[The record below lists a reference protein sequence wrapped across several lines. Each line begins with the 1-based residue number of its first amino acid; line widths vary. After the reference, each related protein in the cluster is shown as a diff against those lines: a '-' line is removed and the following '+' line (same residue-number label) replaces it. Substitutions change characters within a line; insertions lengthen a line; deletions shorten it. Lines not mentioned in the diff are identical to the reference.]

1 MNMLCVH
8 SPLVKQVVLAALLAS
23 TAVAQSQQKSIEWSS
38 TPLSSHGVKAT
49 PGTHAFDQIDGIEIE
64 DITANG
70 QSLIIG
76 QPFSAGDDWLG
87 SLAFRVK
94 NVSGQ
99 RLVMI
104 QLDLVLPEMTHTI
117 DIPFVY
123 GNPTEK
129 EKGVLPGEEVEL
141 RVPER
146 IYAWAKDRIVETGSL
161 SRISRAQ
168 IRQMLVV
175 LPNDTRWFSGC
186 VKTTN
191 AKNACPVATP

>member
-1 MNMLCVH
+1 MLCIH
-8 SPLVKQVVLAALLAS
+8 SPLVKLVVLASLLAS
-23 TAVAQSQQKSIEWSS
+23 PTMAQSQLKSIEWSS

-70 QSLIIG
+70 QSIIIG
-76 QPFSAGDDWLG
+76 QPFSAGDDWLNDIT
-87 SLAFRVK
+87 FRVK
-94 NVSGQ
+94 NASGQ
-99 RLVMI
+99 RLAMI
-104 QLDLVLPEMTHTI
+104 QLDLVLPEMTHSV

-123 GNPTEK
+123 GKPTEK
-129 EKGVLPGEEVEL
+129 EKAILPGEEVEL
-141 RVPER
+141 RVPGG
-146 IYAWAKDRIVETGSL
+146 IYAWAKARILETGSL

-175 LPNDTRWFSGC
+175 LPNDTKWFSGC

-191 AKNACPVATP
+191 PKNACPVAAS